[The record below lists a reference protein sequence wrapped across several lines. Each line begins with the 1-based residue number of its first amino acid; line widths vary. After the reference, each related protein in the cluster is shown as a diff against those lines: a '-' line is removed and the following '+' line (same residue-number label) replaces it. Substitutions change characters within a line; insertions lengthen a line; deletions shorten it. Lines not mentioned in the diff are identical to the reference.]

1 MAEALAEGGTKSA
14 RGGAGPSPGV
24 FEQLGAVAD
33 AVLYEGYL
41 LYPYRRSSTKNRVR
55 WQFGVLFPRDWVEAD
70 GPVTPGVSGS
80 ADSWYQQ
87 TECLLRVRQPDSARV
102 RVRVRYLQMQRK
114 QVEEAGRPVESLR
127 GDDGTVHLTFDEAL
141 PRECEIEAPLDELLR
156 GGRTVPVSAA
166 AGEDVEPLPDV
177 AGRVVRSREEIRAES
192 TVTAERLSD
201 GLCRIRVR
209 TRNTAPAPAP
219 RTPRDEALRRAL
231 IATHTLIG
239 GEGVEFVSLID
250 PPADLQALV
259 RACRNE
265 FTFPVLGGEAGDT
278 GPVLLSAPIILP
290 DHPQVAPESPGD
302 LHDAAEIDEILT
314 LRTMLLTDE
323 EKREARATDPR
334 AAAILDRVD
343 TMPQE
348 VFERLHG
355 AVRSLTPSTPTPRA
369 DGLSGGVGSP
379 DPVASTAAHADGLS
393 GAAGSPEPVA
403 STTASA
409 DGLSGAAGSPEPV
422 ASATAPA
429 DRLPDAV
436 GSPAPVNLASA
447 PADRLPGA
455 AGSPD
460 PVTHATASVDLSP
473 GAAGSPDPVTSAAA
487 SADGLPGAAGSPE
500 PVASTT
506 ASADG
511 LSGAAGSPEPVASAT
526 APADRLPDA
535 VGSPAPVNLASAP
548 ADRLP
553 GAAGSPDP
561 VTHATASVDLSP
573 GAAGSPDPVTSAAAS
588 ADRLSGAAGSPDPV
602 TSAAAPADRLPGAV
616 GSPDPVTSATASADR
631 PAWWQE
637 GGDDGLAPTTDTVLV
652 GGVPL
657 GGGSR
662 VRLRPRGRGA
672 DAQDMF
678 LAGRTAEVAAVF
690 HDVDG
695 SMHLAVTLDDDPA
708 AELNNWYG
716 RFHYFRPDELEP
728 LESAGSPD
736 EPSAP
741 APAAAPARH
750 TSDSE
755 TPAAEAE

>member
-1 MAEALAEGGTKSA
+1 MAEALAGGGTKSA
-14 RGGAGPSPGV
+14 AQKGGAGPSPGL

-87 TECLLRVRQPDSARV
+87 TECLLRVRRPDSARV

-114 QVEEAGRPVESLR
+114 QVEEAGRPVESLH

-141 PRECEIEAPLDELLR
+141 PRECEIEVPLGELLR
-156 GGRTVPVSAA
+156 GGRTVTVGAA
-166 AGEDVEPLPDV
+166 AGEDVEPLSGD
-177 AGRVVRSREEIRAES
+177 AGRVVRSHEEIRAE
-192 TVTAERLSD
+192 TAVTAERLSD

-209 TRNTAPAPAP
+209 TTNIAPAPPP

-231 IATHTLIG
+231 IATHTLLG
-239 GEGVEFVSLID
+239 GDGVEFVSLID
-250 PPADLQALV
+250 PPADLETPV

-314 LRTMLLTDE
+314 LRTMLLTDD

-355 AVRSLTPSTPTPRA
+355 AVRSLTPSGPA
-369 DGLSGGVGSP
+369 A
-379 DPVASTAAHADGLS
+379 VAS
-393 GAAGSPEPVA
+393 
-403 STTASA
+403 
-409 DGLSGAAGSPEPV
+409 
-422 ASATAPA
+422 
-429 DRLPDAV
+429 
-436 GSPAPVNLASA
+436 
-447 PADRLPGA
+447 
-455 AGSPD
+455 
-460 PVTHATASVDLSP
+460 
-473 GAAGSPDPVTSAAA
+473 
-487 SADGLPGAAGSPE
+487 
-500 PVASTT
+500 
-506 ASADG
+506 
-511 LSGAAGSPEPVASAT
+511 
-526 APADRLPDA
+526 
-535 VGSPAPVNLASAP
+535 
-548 ADRLP
+548 
-553 GAAGSPDP
+553 
-561 VTHATASVDLSP
+561 
-573 GAAGSPDPVTSAAAS
+573 
-588 ADRLSGAAGSPDPV
+588 
-602 TSAAAPADRLPGAV
+602 ADRLPGAV
-616 GSPDPVTSATASADR
+616 GSPAPSALAAASGDRLPHALRPPAPFAPFTPTASADR

-637 GGDDGLAPTTDTVLV
+637 GADDGLSPTTDTVLV
-652 GGVPL
+652 DGVPL

-695 SMHLAVTLDDDPA
+695 SVHLAVTLDDDPA

-728 LESAGSPD
+728 LEPAGSPD

>member
-1 MAEALAEGGTKSA
+1 
-14 RGGAGPSPGV
+14 
-24 FEQLGAVAD
+24 
-33 AVLYEGYL
+33 
-41 LYPYRRSSTKNRVR
+41 
-55 WQFGVLFPRDWVEAD
+55 VEAD

-87 TECLLRVRQPDSARV
+87 TECLLRVRQPGSARV

-114 QVEEAGRPVESLR
+114 QVQEAGHRPVESLR
-127 GDDGTVHLTFDEAL
+127 TDDGTVHLTFDEAL
-141 PRECEIEAPLDELLR
+141 PRECEVEVPLDELLR
-156 GGRTVPVSAA
+156 GGHTFAVGAA
-166 AGEDVEPLPDV
+166 AGEDVETLPEG
-177 AGRVVRSREEIRAES
+177 AGRVVRTREEIRAET

-201 GLCRIRVR
+201 DLCRIRVR
-209 TRNTAPAPAP
+209 TTNTAPAPPP
-219 RTPRDEALRRAL
+219 RTTRDEALRRAL
-231 IATHTLIG
+231 IATHTLLG
-239 GEGVEFVSLID
+239 GDGVEFVSLID
-250 PPADLQALV
+250 PPAGLEATV

-265 FTFPVLGGEAGDT
+265 FTFPVLGGEAGDS

-355 AVRSLTPSTPTPRA
+355 AVRSLTPATP
-369 DGLSGGVGSP
+369 
-379 DPVASTAAHADGLS
+379 
-393 GAAGSPEPVA
+393 
-403 STTASA
+403 
-409 DGLSGAAGSPEPV
+409 
-422 ASATAPA
+422 TAPA
-429 DRLPDAV
+429 DRLSD
-436 GSPAPVNLASA
+436 APVT
-447 PADRLPGA
+447 
-455 AGSPD
+455 
-460 PVTHATASVDLSP
+460 VATAC
-473 GAAGSPDPVTSAAA
+473 
-487 SADGLPGAAGSPE
+487 
-500 PVASTT
+500 
-506 ASADG
+506 
-511 LSGAAGSPEPVASAT
+511 
-526 APADRLPDA
+526 
-535 VGSPAPVNLASAP
+535 
-548 ADRLP
+548 
-553 GAAGSPDP
+553 
-561 VTHATASVDLSP
+561 
-573 GAAGSPDPVTSAAAS
+573 
-588 ADRLSGAAGSPDPV
+588 
-602 TSAAAPADRLPGAV
+602 ADRLPGAV
-616 GSPDPVTSATASADR
+616 GSPAAATPTAPADR

-637 GGDDGLAPTTDTVLV
+637 GADDGLSPTSDTVFV
-652 GGVPL
+652 DGVPL

-695 SMHLAVTLDDDPA
+695 SVHLAVTLDDDPA

-728 LESAGSPD
+728 LGPAGSPD

-741 APAAAPARH
+741 APAAAQARH
-750 TSDSE
+750 TTDSE

>member
-1 MAEALAEGGTKSA
+1 MAEALAGGGTKSA
-14 RGGAGPSPGV
+14 AQKGGAGPSPGL

-87 TECLLRVRQPDSARV
+87 TECLLRVRRPDSARV

-114 QVEEAGRPVESLR
+114 QVEEAGRPVESLH

-141 PRECEIEAPLDELLR
+141 PRECEIEVPLGELLR
-156 GGRTVPVSAA
+156 GGRTVTVGAA
-166 AGEDVEPLPDV
+166 AGEDVEPLSGD
-177 AGRVVRSREEIRAES
+177 AGRVVRSHEEIRAE
-192 TVTAERLSD
+192 TAVTAERLSD

-209 TRNTAPAPAP
+209 TTNTAPAPPP

-231 IATHTLIG
+231 IATHTLLG
-239 GEGVEFVSLID
+239 GDGVEFVSLID
-250 PPADLQALV
+250 PPADLETPV

-314 LRTMLLTDE
+314 LRTMLLTDD

-355 AVRSLTPSTPTPRA
+355 AVRSLTPSGPA
-369 DGLSGGVGSP
+369 A
-379 DPVASTAAHADGLS
+379 VAS
-393 GAAGSPEPVA
+393 
-403 STTASA
+403 
-409 DGLSGAAGSPEPV
+409 
-422 ASATAPA
+422 
-429 DRLPDAV
+429 
-436 GSPAPVNLASA
+436 
-447 PADRLPGA
+447 
-455 AGSPD
+455 
-460 PVTHATASVDLSP
+460 
-473 GAAGSPDPVTSAAA
+473 
-487 SADGLPGAAGSPE
+487 
-500 PVASTT
+500 
-506 ASADG
+506 
-511 LSGAAGSPEPVASAT
+511 
-526 APADRLPDA
+526 
-535 VGSPAPVNLASAP
+535 
-548 ADRLP
+548 
-553 GAAGSPDP
+553 
-561 VTHATASVDLSP
+561 
-573 GAAGSPDPVTSAAAS
+573 
-588 ADRLSGAAGSPDPV
+588 
-602 TSAAAPADRLPGAV
+602 ADRLPGAV
-616 GSPDPVTSATASADR
+616 GSPAPSALAAASGDRLPHALRPPAPFAPFTPTASADR

-637 GGDDGLAPTTDTVLV
+637 GADDGLSPTTDTVLV
-652 GGVPL
+652 DGVPL

-695 SMHLAVTLDDDPA
+695 SVHLAVTLDDDPA

-728 LESAGSPD
+728 LEPAGSPD

>member
-1 MAEALAEGGTKSA
+1 MAEALVEGGTH
-14 RGGAGPSPGV
+14 GAATTDGTGPCPGV
-24 FEQLGAVAD
+24 FEQLSAVAD

-87 TECLLRVRQPDSARV
+87 TECLLRVRQPDARV

-114 QVEEAGRPVESLR
+114 QVEEAGRPVESLHT
-127 GDDGTVHLTFDEAL
+127 DDGAVHLTFDEAL
-141 PRECEIEAPLDELLR
+141 PRECEVEAPLDELLR
-156 GGRTVPVSAA
+156 GARVVAVNAA
-166 AGEDVEPLPDV
+166 AGTDVEPLPAN
-177 AGRVVRSREEIRAES
+177 AGRVVRSREEIRAET
-192 TVTAERLSD
+192 TVSAERLSD
-201 GLCRIRVR
+201 DLCRIRVR
-209 TRNTAPAPAP
+209 TTNTAPAPP
-219 RTPRDEALRRAL
+219 PHTPRDEALRRAL

-239 GEGVEFVSLID
+239 GDGAEFVSLID
-250 PPADLQALV
+250 PPTDLDAPV

-265 FTFPVLGGEAGDT
+265 FTFPVLGGET
-278 GPVLLSAPIILP
+278 GETAPVLLSAPIILP
-290 DHPQVAPESPGD
+290 DHPRVAPESPGD

-355 AVRSLTPSTPTPRA
+355 AVRSLTPAAPTAPTDHPLTPVTP
-369 DGLSGGVGSP
+369 
-379 DPVASTAAHADGLS
+379 
-393 GAAGSPEPVA
+393 
-403 STTASA
+403 TASA
-409 DGLSGAAGSPEPV
+409 DRSE
-422 ASATAPA
+422 T
-429 DRLPDAV
+429 
-436 GSPAPVNLASA
+436 
-447 PADRLPGA
+447 
-455 AGSPD
+455 
-460 PVTHATASVDLSP
+460 PVTP
-473 GAAGSPDPVTSAAA
+473 
-487 SADGLPGAAGSPE
+487 
-500 PVASTT
+500 
-506 ASADG
+506 
-511 LSGAAGSPEPVASAT
+511 
-526 APADRLPDA
+526 
-535 VGSPAPVNLASAP
+535 
-548 ADRLP
+548 
-553 GAAGSPDP
+553 
-561 VTHATASVDLSP
+561 
-573 GAAGSPDPVTSAAAS
+573 
-588 ADRLSGAAGSPDPV
+588 
-602 TSAAAPADRLPGAV
+602 
-616 GSPDPVTSATASADR
+616 TASADR

-637 GGDDGLAPTTDTVLV
+637 GGDEGLSPTTDTVLV
-652 GGVPL
+652 DGVRL

-695 SMHLAVTLDDDPA
+695 SVHLAVTLDDDPA

-728 LESAGSPD
+728 LGPAGSPD

-750 TSDSE
+750 TTDSE

>member
-14 RGGAGPSPGV
+14 ATRGGAGPSPGV

-127 GDDGTVHLTFDEAL
+127 SDDGTVHLTFDEAL

-156 GGRTVPVSAA
+156 GGRTVAVSAA
-166 AGEDVEPLPDV
+166 AGEDVEPLSGD
-177 AGRVVRSREEIRAES
+177 AGRVVRSREDVRAET
-192 TVTAERLSD
+192 TVTAEPLSD

-209 TRNTAPAPAP
+209 TTNTAPAPPP

-239 GEGVEFVSLID
+239 GDGVEFVSLID
-250 PPADLQALV
+250 PPADLEALV
-259 RACRNE
+259 RTCRNE

-355 AVRSLTPSTPTPRA
+355 AVRSLTPATPRA
-369 DGLSGGVGSP
+369 ST
-379 DPVASTAAHADGLS
+379 DPALTPATPAAPTG
-393 GAAGSPEPVA
+393 PVP
-403 STTASA
+403 TWVTPTASA
-409 DGLSGAAGSPEPV
+409 D
-422 ASATAPA
+422 PA
-429 DRLPDAV
+429 RP
-436 GSPAPVNLASA
+436 PAP
-447 PADRLPGA
+447 P
-455 AGSPD
+455 
-460 PVTHATASVDLSP
+460 
-473 GAAGSPDPVTSAAA
+473 AA
-487 SADGLPGAAGSPE
+487 SAD
-500 PVASTT
+500 PVPTWVTPT
-506 ASADG
+506 ASAD
-511 LSGAAGSPEPVASAT
+511 
-526 APADRLPDA
+526 PARP
-535 VGSPAPVNLASAP
+535 PAPP
-548 ADRLP
+548 
-553 GAAGSPDP
+553 
-561 VTHATASVDLSP
+561 
-573 GAAGSPDPVTSAAAS
+573 
-588 ADRLSGAAGSPDPV
+588 
-602 TSAAAPADRLPGAV
+602 AAPAHPA
-616 GSPDPVTSATASADR
+616 PPWATPAASADR

-637 GGDDGLAPTTDTVLV
+637 GGDDGLSPTTDTVLV
-652 GGVPL
+652 DGVPL

-695 SMHLAVTLDDDPA
+695 SVHLAVTLDDDPA

-728 LESAGSPD
+728 LEPAGRPD

-750 TSDSE
+750 TTDSE

>member
-1 MAEALAEGGTKSA
+1 MAEALAGGGTKSA
-14 RGGAGPSPGV
+14 AQKGGAGPSPGL

-87 TECLLRVRQPDSARV
+87 TECLLRVRRPDSARV

-114 QVEEAGRPVESLR
+114 QVEEAGRPVESLY

-141 PRECEIEAPLDELLR
+141 PRECEIEVPLGELLR
-156 GGRTVPVSAA
+156 GGRTVTVGAA
-166 AGEDVEPLPDV
+166 AGEDVEPLSGD
-177 AGRVVRSREEIRAES
+177 AGRVVRSHEEIRAE
-192 TVTAERLSD
+192 TAVTAERLSD

-209 TRNTAPAPAP
+209 TTNTAPAPPP

-231 IATHTLIG
+231 IATHTLLG
-239 GEGVEFVSLID
+239 GDGVEFVSLID
-250 PPADLQALV
+250 PPADLETPV

-314 LRTMLLTDE
+314 LRTMLLTDD

-355 AVRSLTPSTPTPRA
+355 AVRSLTPSGP
-369 DGLSGGVGSP
+369 
-379 DPVASTAAHADGLS
+379 AAVS
-393 GAAGSPEPVA
+393 
-403 STTASA
+403 
-409 DGLSGAAGSPEPV
+409 
-422 ASATAPA
+422 
-429 DRLPDAV
+429 
-436 GSPAPVNLASA
+436 
-447 PADRLPGA
+447 
-455 AGSPD
+455 
-460 PVTHATASVDLSP
+460 
-473 GAAGSPDPVTSAAA
+473 
-487 SADGLPGAAGSPE
+487 
-500 PVASTT
+500 
-506 ASADG
+506 
-511 LSGAAGSPEPVASAT
+511 
-526 APADRLPDA
+526 
-535 VGSPAPVNLASAP
+535 
-548 ADRLP
+548 
-553 GAAGSPDP
+553 
-561 VTHATASVDLSP
+561 
-573 GAAGSPDPVTSAAAS
+573 
-588 ADRLSGAAGSPDPV
+588 
-602 TSAAAPADRLPGAV
+602 ADRLPGAV
-616 GSPDPVTSATASADR
+616 GSPAPSALAAASGDRLPHALRPPAPFAPFTPTASADR

-637 GGDDGLAPTTDTVLV
+637 GADDGLSPTTDTVLV
-652 GGVPL
+652 DGVPL

-695 SMHLAVTLDDDPA
+695 SVHLAVTLDDDPA

-728 LESAGSPD
+728 LEPAGSPD

>member
-14 RGGAGPSPGV
+14 ATSGGAGPSPGV
-24 FEQLGAVAD
+24 FEQLSAVAD

-41 LYPYRRSSTKNRVR
+41 LYPYRRSSAKNRVR

-70 GPVTPGVSGS
+70 GPVAPGVSGS

-87 TECLLRVRQPDSARV
+87 TECLLRVRQPGSARV

-114 QVEEAGRPVESLR
+114 QVEEAGHRPVESLR
-127 GDDGTVHLTFDEAL
+127 TGDGTVHLTFDEAL
-141 PRECEIEAPLDELLR
+141 PRECGIEVTLDELLR
-156 GGRTVPVSAA
+156 GGRTVAVGAA
-166 AGEDVEPLPDV
+166 AGEDIEPLPEG
-177 AGRVVRSREEIRAES
+177 AGRVVRAREEIRAET

-201 GLCRIRVR
+201 DLCRIRVR
-209 TRNTAPAPAP
+209 TTNTAPAPPPGTA
-219 RTPRDEALRRAL
+219 RDEALRRAL

-239 GEGVEFVSLID
+239 GDGVEFVSLID
-250 PPADLQALV
+250 PPTDLQAPV

-265 FTFPVLGGEAGDT
+265 FTFPVLGGEAGDA
-278 GPVLLSAPIILP
+278 GRVLLSAPIILP

-355 AVRSLTPSTPTPRA
+355 AVRSLTPATP
-369 DGLSGGVGSP
+369 
-379 DPVASTAAHADGLS
+379 
-393 GAAGSPEPVA
+393 
-403 STTASA
+403 
-409 DGLSGAAGSPEPV
+409 
-422 ASATAPA
+422 
-429 DRLPDAV
+429 
-436 GSPAPVNLASA
+436 
-447 PADRLPGA
+447 
-455 AGSPD
+455 
-460 PVTHATASVDLSP
+460 
-473 GAAGSPDPVTSAAA
+473 
-487 SADGLPGAAGSPE
+487 
-500 PVASTT
+500 
-506 ASADG
+506 
-511 LSGAAGSPEPVASAT
+511 
-526 APADRLPDA
+526 
-535 VGSPAPVNLASAP
+535 
-548 ADRLP
+548 
-553 GAAGSPDP
+553 
-561 VTHATASVDLSP
+561 
-573 GAAGSPDPVTSAAAS
+573 
-588 ADRLSGAAGSPDPV
+588 
-602 TSAAAPADRLPGAV
+602 
-616 GSPDPVTSATASADR
+616 TASADR

-637 GGDDGLAPTTDTVLV
+637 GADEGLSPTTDTVLV
-652 GGVPL
+652 DGVPL

-695 SMHLAVTLDDDPA
+695 SVHLAVTLDDDPA

-728 LESAGSPD
+728 LGPAGSPD

-741 APAAAPARH
+741 APAAVPSRH
-750 TSDSE
+750 PTDSE